1 MSFDKIEFVKPN
13 DILQGGFNPNL
24 PAEIS
29 VQEQLLYSIA
39 NNLAILNNNLINS
52 GALQNLALIGDL
64 LQEVFTDDR
73 VQDKKTSV
81 LKTDENSSLN
91 SNSSVFVADTRRR
104 YQNGVWYN
112 RVGVANVMQMYDLNS
127 YELWFSK
134 STGAVVNQATSTY
147 SFNVPVP
154 SVSVSSSPATVNVNA
169 SAPVVN
175 NNVPVPSVTNQV
187 NVASAVPDI
196 TVNSTAP
203 TVNNN
208 IPVPEVTNEITVQ
221 SAVPDITVNATAP
234 VVNVSSSPATVNV
247 SSTAPVVNNNIPV
260 PSVTNTVQSA
270 VAPITV
276 SATAPV
282 VNVSSAPAQVTV
294 DAYNDVALI
303 AKLEQL
309 KEVLENAL
317 NTSEDVG
324 IADLLEDCLMTDV
337 DTDLKKGLTDIVF
350 ERDNINL
357 IDYPVE
363 MLTEPSQTK
372 KLRSF

>member
-24 PAEIS
+24 PAEIT
-29 VQEQLLYSIA
+29 VTEQLLYSIA

-64 LQEVFTDDR
+64 MQEVLTDNR
-73 VQDKKTSV
+73 VPEKKTSV
-81 LKTDENSSLN
+81 FKTDEFAQLEPSK
-91 SNSSVFVADTRRR
+91 SVFIGSMMRRLTSTP
-104 YQNGVWYN
+104 YT
-112 RVGVANVMQMYDLNS
+112 RVGIANISQLSNLNDMDLW
-127 YELWFSK
+127 YSK
-134 STGAVVNQATSTY
+134 NTGTIVNQATSTY

-175 NNVPVPSVTNQV
+175 NNVPVPEVSNVV
-187 NVASAVPDI
+187 NVQSATPI
-196 TVNSTAP
+196 IEVNATAP
-203 TVNNN
+203 TVNN
-208 IPVPEVTNEITVQ
+208 IIDVPSVTNQIDVQ
-221 SAVPDITVNATAP
+221 SATPVIEVNSTAP

-247 SSTAPVVNNNIPV
+247 SSAAPVVNNNIDVPV
-260 PSVTNTVQSA
+260 PSVSVQSA

-282 VNVSSAPAQVTV
+282 VNVSSSPAQVTI
-294 DAYNDVALI
+294 DAYNDAALI
-303 AKLEQL
+303 AKLEQVR
-309 KEVLENAL
+309 EVLDGAL
-317 NTSEDVG
+317 NTSEDLG
-324 IADLLEDCLMTDV
+324 LADLLEDCLMSEVETDI
-337 DTDLKKGLTDIVF
+337 KMGLADIVF

-363 MLTEPSQTK
+363 MLTEPATTK
-372 KLRSF
+372 KLREF